1 MLRFDGLPPMTAPA
15 RPGGPPIWL
24 GGGSPSA
31 LRRTGRRYD
40 GWLPYPPEPGAYAS
54 GLATVREAATEAGRS
69 TDDITP
75 ALFVSAV
82 ITDSVQ
88 SGREALEAF
97 SQASYGMPLAQL
109 ETIQALAAGPPEH
122 VAARLGEY
130 VTAGVRHFAVRIATT
145 SLASQR
151 EQLELLIKLKPML
164 SDR

>member
-1 MLRFDGLPPMTAPA
+1 VPA
-15 RPGGPPIWL
+15 
-24 GGGSPSA
+24 
-31 LRRTGRRYD
+31 
-40 GWLPYPPEPGAYAS
+40 
-54 GLATVREAATEAGRS
+54 
-69 TDDITP
+69 
-75 ALFVSAV
+75 
-82 ITDSVQ
+82 
-88 SGREALEAF
+88 GREALEVF

-130 VTAGVRHFAVRIATT
+130 VTAGVRHVAVRIATT